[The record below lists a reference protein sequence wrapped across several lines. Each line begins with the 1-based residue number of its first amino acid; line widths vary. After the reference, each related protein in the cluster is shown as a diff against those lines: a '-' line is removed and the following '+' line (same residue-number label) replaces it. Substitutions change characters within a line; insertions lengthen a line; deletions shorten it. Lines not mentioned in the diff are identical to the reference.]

1 MTELRTVTIVG
12 GIIAAASG
20 VAAVAAVVMV
30 FAGGFDG
37 GANIGAGLVLMLS
50 VPLAVASGATLTVAG
65 LLRLAGRRQP
75 RTTGA

>member
-1 MTELRTVTIVG
+1 MTELRTVALVG
-12 GIIAAASG
+12 GIIAAVSG
-20 VAAVAAVVMV
+20 LSAVAAVVMV

-50 VPLAVASGATLTVAG
+50 GPLAVAGGTTLAVTG